1 MDKLIKKQ
9 PREISIEGCE
19 IIGNGLTGECYRID
33 GETILKLYF
42 GTISDAL
49 VENEKKFAKAALI
62 AGLPTAISFDIV
74 TCQGRRGVIY
84 EMITGDTLSQKIVDE
99 PEKLEENVK
108 LFADLCRQIHTT
120 KGDPAVLSKVED
132 VYAEEVFFCSF
143 FNEKQKD
150 ALAGLIR
157 SIPNEGNCVH
167 GDLHTRNIMIQDDKP
182 LLIDMGELAIGSE
195 WYDIAEIFLVYFI
208 SSKSGLCRQ
217 IVHMEPE
224 LAMKVWKLF
233 LKYYFGV
240 ETEEAEAEVV
250 KKAAFFVAIRCMHMI
265 AMNVMPEE
273 RLLPVVMMGLPD
285 SIKNMK

>member
-1 MDKLIKKQ
+1 MDNLIKKQ

-19 IIGNGLTGECYRID
+19 MIGSGFTGECYRMD
-33 GETILKLYF
+33 GETIVKLYF
-42 GTISDAL
+42 DTISDAL
-49 VENEKKFAKAALI
+49 VENEKKYAKAAFV

-74 TCQGRRGVIY
+74 TCRGRRGVIY
-84 EMITGDTLSQKIVDE
+84 EMISGDTLSKKIVDE

-108 LFADLCRQIHTT
+108 LFANLCRQIHST
-120 KGDPAVLSKVED
+120 KGDQSVLGKVED
-132 VYAEEVFFCSF
+132 VYAEEVYSCSF
-143 FNEKQKD
+143 FNENQKN

-208 SSKSGLCRQ
+208 GSKSGLCRQ
-217 IVHMEPE
+217 VVHMEPE

-233 LKYYFGV
+233 LRYYFGV
-240 ETEEAEAEVV
+240 ETQEAEAEVI
-250 KKAAFFVAIRCMHMI
+250 KKAAFFAAIRCIHMI
-265 AMNVMPEE
+265 VLNVMPEE